1 MLKKLTQ
8 YFMFFRKINTLQF
21 FYFNYF
27 SKKIVRMGKGK
38 LIPYKHAVI
47 ELNEGARVYLNEAD
61 IEIGCD
67 RPKHSKTETIVRL
80 LKNAV
85 WTEMEG
91 CKISYGCTVEILQ
104 DAELNSR
111 YFTMNCNSV
120 IVAAHKICLGHD
132 VMIGRNVIIYDSDFH
147 QILDSDN
154 EVINPS
160 KEVLIGDH
168 VWLGVNTTILK
179 GSIVVSE
186 QMQVYQGVS
195 QRTLCIGM
203 KDSAVKKEI
212 LPDGAELFR
221 KADRDKCT
229 YPKSELYMRRI
240 RICIRLFMF
249 CFSH

>member
-179 GSIVVSE
+179 GSIVEPGCIIGANASVSGCIPKDTMYWNE
-186 QMQVYQGVS
+186 R
-195 QRTLCIGM
+195 QRCEKRNFARWSRTFPESGQ
-203 KDSAVKKEI
+203 
-212 LPDGAELFR
+212 R
-221 KADRDKCT
+221 
-229 YPKSELYMRRI
+229 
-240 RICIRLFMF
+240 
-249 CFSH
+249 